1 MLMDTYIKKKDFVK
15 AALVAH
21 EVLLQENSENQ
32 LTLTACLFSCM
43 NFLTGL
49 KKNEI
54 ELVFKEQEES
64 PETKVNQF

>member
-1 MLMDTYIKKKDFVK
+1 MDNFIKNKDYVN

-21 EVLLQENSENQ
+21 EILLQENSENE

-43 NFLTGL
+43 NFLIGL

-54 ELVFKEQEES
+54 EISLKEPEENS
-64 PETKVNQF
+64 ETKVRKVLS